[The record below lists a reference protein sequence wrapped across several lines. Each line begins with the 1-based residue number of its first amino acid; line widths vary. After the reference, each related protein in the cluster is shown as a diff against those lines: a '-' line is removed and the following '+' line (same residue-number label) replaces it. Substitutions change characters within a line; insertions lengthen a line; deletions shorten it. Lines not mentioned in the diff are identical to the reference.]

1 VAAAGIAAHEAGHAL
16 QDAVDYFPLEA
27 RTHIVPLVQLAG
39 ALIGLPRELRDTMGQ
54 ICGAQ
59 RERLLHSCLVLRSGG
74 S

>member
-1 VAAAGIAAHEAGHAL
+1 MKA
-16 QDAVDYFPLEA
+16 
-27 RTHIVPLVQLAG
+27 AG
-39 ALIGLPRELRDTMGQ
+39 ALIGLPRELRDSMGQ